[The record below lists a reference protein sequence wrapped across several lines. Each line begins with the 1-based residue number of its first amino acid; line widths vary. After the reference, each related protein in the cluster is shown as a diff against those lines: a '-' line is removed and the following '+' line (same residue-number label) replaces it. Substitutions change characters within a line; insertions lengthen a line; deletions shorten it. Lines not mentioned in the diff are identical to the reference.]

1 VEGEQS
7 SRLSRSRPEE
17 EMVRLRIMN
26 VDRDFDQ
33 AQTEDL
39 GIEVDCLLWITGDG
53 SDMVDAQN
61 G

>member
-1 VEGEQS
+1 
-7 SRLSRSRPEE
+7 
-17 EMVRLRIMN
+17 MN

-39 GIEVDCLLWITGDG
+39 SIEVDCLLRITGDG